1 MLIVGR
7 LGKVEEDGVFLLFL
21 RAFLEVMEQL
31 YMQKS
36 KIPTNLHNLY
46 NQQNSLTSSG
56 GTMNNR
62 VEDIGLPVD
71 ETYAPPTQIQ
81 NNALIKSIKEYE
93 TLYQDSITH
102 KEKFWKEQ
110 AQKNIDWIE
119 PFSQVVEEDLAT
131 GTITWFQDGKLN
143 VSSNC
148 LDRHLAEH
156 GDKAAFLWEG
166 DNPEETRTLTYQQ
179 VYEEVC
185 QLANALKR
193 KGIKKGDRI
202 AIYMGMVPELA
213 IAMLACARIGAVH
226 SVIFG
231 GFSPKSI
238 VDRIEDSLCK
248 AVITQDEGMRG
259 GRTIALKE
267 NVDEALSNGGK
278 SVEFVIVFNRTNAN
292 IDMLDGRDFWWH
304 EVTPTEEK
312 TCTAEVMA
320 AEDPLFILY
329 TSGSTGKPKGVLH
342 TQAGYLL
349 YTMLTHRYVFDLRDE
364 DIYCCAADIGWIT
377 GHSYIV
383 YGPLGNAST
392 SVLFESIPTYPDAGR
407 YWDMVD
413 RHKITLFYTAPTAIR
428 AIAAE
433 GDDFVKRSSRSTL
446 RVLGTV
452 GEPINPEAWRWY
464 FNVVGEGKC
473 AIVDTYWQTETG
485 GHLITGLPGAIP
497 MKPGSGSLPFFGIE
511 PLLVD
516 EQGKEITENNVS
528 GRLCMRSS
536 WPGMMRTVYGDHQR
550 FIDTYLSTYPG
561 LYFTGDGCYRDKDGY
576 YWITGRVDDV
586 LNVAGHRLGSAEIE
600 GALVAHES
608 CAEAAVVGFPHDVKG
623 TGIYAYVS
631 LQVGTT
637 PSENLAQEL
646 RASVRSEISPIA
658 TPDKIQFVNGLPKT
672 RSGKIMRRI
681 LRKIAEGEP
690 ENIGDVTTLAD
701 PSVVEDIIENAEKA
715 Q

>member
-1 MLIVGR
+1 MDT
-7 LGKVEEDGVFLLFL
+7 K
-21 RAFLEVMEQL
+21 A
-31 YMQKS
+31 
-36 KIPTNLHNLY
+36 N
-46 NQQNSLTSSG
+46 
-56 GTMNNR
+56 
-62 VEDIGLPVD
+62 DIGLPID
-71 ETYAPPTQIQ
+71 EIYAPPKQIQ
-81 NNALIKSIKEYE
+81 NGALIKSMEDYLATYQNSIANKEE
-93 TLYQDSITH
+93 
-102 KEKFWKEQ
+102 FWKEQ
-110 AQKNIDWIE
+110 ANQNIDWIE
-119 PFSQVVEEDLAT
+119 PFSKVVNEDLKT
-131 GTITWFQDGKLN
+131 GTVAWFYDGKMN

-148 LDRHLAEH
+148 LDRHLEKN

-166 DNPEETRTLTYQQ
+166 DNPNETRTMTYRQ

-185 QLANALKR
+185 QLANVLKR
-193 KGIKKGDRI
+193 KGIAKGDRI

-238 VDRIEDSLCK
+238 ADRIEDSSCK
-248 AVITQDEGMRG
+248 AVITQDEGLRG
-259 GRTIALKE
+259 GRTIALKMQ
-267 NVDEALSNGGK
+267 VDEALANGAD
-278 SVEFVIVFNRTNAN
+278 SVEFVIVYSRTNAD
-292 IDMLDGRDFWWH
+292 IPMKKERDFWWH
-304 EVTPTEEK
+304 EVVPLEAKVCTPEI
-312 TCTAEVMA
+312 MG

-349 YTMLTHRYVFDLRDE
+349 YTMLTHRYVFDLRDD

-383 YGPLGNAST
+383 YGPLANAAT

-413 RHKITLFYTAPTAIR
+413 RLGITSFYTAPTAIR

-433 GDDFVKRSSRSTL
+433 GDTFVTRSNRSTL
-446 RVLGTV
+446 RILGTV

-464 FNVVGEGKC
+464 YNIVGEGRC

-511 PLLVD
+511 PLIVD
-516 EQGKEITENNVS
+516 ENGKEIKENNVS
-528 GRLCMRSS
+528 GRLCIRSS

-561 LYFTGDGCYRDKDGY
+561 LYFTGDGCYRDHDGY

-600 GALVAHES
+600 GALVSHEA

-631 LQVGTT
+631 LQTGTEA
-637 PSENLAQEL
+637 SASLAQEL

-658 TPDKIQFVNGLPKT
+658 TPDKIQFVSGLPKT

-681 LRKIAEGEP
+681 LRKIAEGDP
-690 ENIGDVTTLAD
+690 DNIGDITTLAD
-701 PSVVEDIIENAEKA
+701 PSVVEQIVNNVSNA

>member
-1 MLIVGR
+1 MFQVI
-7 LGKVEEDGVFLLFL
+7 
-21 RAFLEVMEQL
+21 
-31 YMQKS
+31 
-36 KIPTNLHNLY
+36 
-46 NQQNSLTSSG
+46 
-56 GTMNNR
+56 
-62 VEDIGLPVD
+62 
-71 ETYAPPTQIQ
+71 
-81 NNALIKSIKEYE
+81 ALIDIW
-93 TLYQDSITH
+93 Q
-102 KEKFWKEQ
+102 
-110 AQKNIDWIE
+110 
-119 PFSQVVEEDLAT
+119 
-131 GTITWFQDGKLN
+131 
-143 VSSNC
+143 
-148 LDRHLAEH
+148 H

-407 YWDMVD
+407 YWDMVNFT
-413 RHKITLFYTAPTAIR
+413 RIR
-428 AIAAE
+428 
-433 GDDFVKRSSRSTL
+433 
-446 RVLGTV
+446 
-452 GEPINPEAWRWY
+452 N
-464 FNVVGEGKC
+464 
-473 AIVDTYWQTETG
+473 
-485 GHLITGLPGAIP
+485 
-497 MKPGSGSLPFFGIE
+497 
-511 PLLVD
+511 
-516 EQGKEITENNVS
+516 S
-528 GRLCMRSS
+528 GR
-536 WPGMMRTVYGDHQR
+536 
-550 FIDTYLSTYPG
+550 TYKP
-561 LYFTGDGCYRDKDGY
+561 
-576 YWITGRVDDV
+576 
-586 LNVAGHRLGSAEIE
+586 
-600 GALVAHES
+600 
-608 CAEAAVVGFPHDVKG
+608 
-623 TGIYAYVS
+623 
-631 LQVGTT
+631 
-637 PSENLAQEL
+637 
-646 RASVRSEISPIA
+646 
-658 TPDKIQFVNGLPKT
+658 
-672 RSGKIMRRI
+672 
-681 LRKIAEGEP
+681 
-690 ENIGDVTTLAD
+690 
-701 PSVVEDIIENAEKA
+701 
-715 Q
+715 